1 VSTPRPVRARPAG
14 RPGRTLAALAALALA
29 LALWGCGPKALRED
43 APPAAALWAAFDGA
57 RTRADGLTRGF
68 SASGSLNYAGP
79 NKSMRMELELWG
91 NPGDGPLGPGTPGQG
106 RQRQTLRMDMSAG
119 FGTPVALWREDA
131 RGIEG
136 YFPGERTRYVHAD
149 PRAGAA
155 RMGLGVPLSLGDL
168 AALVCGSYA
177 GLVPAHY
184 TAVRPSP
191 DGGYVYEFSG
201 PQPVSSLTL
210 DAAGRPVVLA
220 GRLQGVAWTLE
231 TGAFDEAATLPE
243 PRRLAL
249 RTGDGATAI
258 VRIKRLERR
267 PAPWPGDRLALAV
280 PEGTRTVPLELY
292 ETLDN

>member
-1 VSTPRPVRARPAG
+1 MSALRPARTRPAPQAG
-14 RPGRTLAALAALALA
+14 RVLAALAALVALG
-29 LALWGCGPKALRED
+29 LGLWGCGPKPLRED
-43 APPAAALWAAFDGA
+43 SPPAAALWAAFSDA
-57 RTRADGLTRGF
+57 RARADGLTRGF

-79 NKSMRMELELWG
+79 DKSMRVELELWG
-91 NPGDGPLGPGTPGQG
+91 NPGDGPPGG
-106 RQRQTLRMDMSAG
+106 RRDRHALRLDMSAG

-177 GLVPAHY
+177 GLVPARY
-184 TAVRPSP
+184 DAARPAP
-191 DGGYVYEFSG
+191 QGGYVYEFSG

-220 GRLQGVAWTLE
+220 GRLHGVAWTLE
-231 TGAFDEAATLPE
+231 AGAFDEAAALPE

-249 RTGDGATAI
+249 RTASATAI
-258 VRIKRLERR
+258 MRIKRLERR
-267 PAPWPGDRLALAV
+267 EAPWPGDRLALAV